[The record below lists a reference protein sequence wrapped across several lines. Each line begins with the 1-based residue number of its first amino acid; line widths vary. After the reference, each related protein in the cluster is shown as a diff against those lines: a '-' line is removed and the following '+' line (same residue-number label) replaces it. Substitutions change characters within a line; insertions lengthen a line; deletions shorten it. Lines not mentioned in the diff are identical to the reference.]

1 MAEFVKVPNL
11 PNDANVVIIGEKYAE
26 KLAKP
31 LKKWGI
37 TPLFVPD
44 NPNVDPRLSGH
55 ADLSVFHAGGERL
68 YLAPFL
74 RGSDFAKKLE
84 ALGADVMFADISQ
97 AATYPHDARLNI
109 AALADTVIYNPK
121 VSYLPA
127 VNYLTSEKNYKA
139 VQCKQGYAK
148 CSTLVVNERSLITQ
162 DRGIARAAMN
172 AGLDVLQIEPGN
184 VELSGFSCGFIG
196 GAGFMLSKS
205 ELAFT
210 GALDAHPDKPRIL
223 AFLAERNNTPVY
235 LTVDPIFDI
244 GSAIPLT
251 EK

>member
-1 MAEFVKVPNL
+1 MAEFVKAPNL
-11 PNDANVVIIGEKYAE
+11 PNDANIVIIGEKYAE
-26 KLAKP
+26 KLTKP
-31 LKKWGI
+31 LRKWGI
-37 TPLFVPD
+37 TPLFVPN
-44 NPNVDPRLSGH
+44 NPDVDPRLAGH
-55 ADLSVFHAGGERL
+55 ADLSVFHAGGERV

-84 ALGADVMFADISQ
+84 ALGVDVMFADISQ
-97 AATYPHDARLNI
+97 ALTYPHDAQLNI

-121 VSYLPA
+121 VSYLPT
-127 VNYLTSEKNYKA
+127 VEYLTIEKNYKA
-139 VQCKQGYAK
+139 VSSKQGYAK
-148 CSTLVVNERSLITQ
+148 CSTLAVNVCSLITQ
-162 DRGIARAAMN
+162 DPGIARAAMN

-196 GAGFMLSKS
+196 GAGFKLSKS

-210 GALDAHPDKPRIL
+210 GTLDTHPDKPRIL
-223 AFLAERNNTPVY
+223 AFLAERNITPVY
-235 LTVDPIFDI
+235 LTADPIFDI